1 MTDINKSVKTT
12 NYTCKGNCS
21 GCGNCCGDILHLSKN
36 EIKKIAKYV
45 KQNKIEAT
53 SRNILIAYD
62 NTCPFRDN
70 KDKKCKIYEIR
81 PEICRVYK
89 CDKTPEEVYRNREFN
104 NERKLPR
111 SMRSLF
117 YNDNSGAKWLFENFG
132 KLIYD
137 KNDKAIGGK
146 NDKKRNISKNEK
158 S

>member
-1 MTDINKSVKTT
+1 MTDINKSIKTT
-12 NYTCKGNCS
+12 NYTCNGKCS
-21 GCGNCCGDILHLSKN
+21 GCGECCGDILHLSRK
-36 EIKKIAKYV
+36 EIKRIAKYI

-53 SRNILIAYD
+53 PRSILVAYD

-89 CDKTPEEVYRNREFN
+89 CDKAPEEVYRNREFN

-137 KNDKAIGGK
+137 KNDKAIGES
-146 NDKKRNISKNEK
+146 ND
-158 S
+158 